1 MADGYLTFDTKL
13 NTSGFQKGI
22 GSISS
27 MFGKLGAIAA
37 AALSVAAIT
46 NFGKASVQAASQME
60 AKFKGLEFLMR
71 ANGRSMQEAT
81 TFIQDFTADG
91 LVPMTSAYE
100 AYKNMVSRGYD
111 TSQIEQMMNVMKDA
125 AVYNRQG
132 QFTMGEAIEK
142 ATMGLRMENSL
153 LTDSVGI
160 QKNVAK
166 MWQEYAKEIGTTANN
181 LTLAQKRQAEFNGF
195 MREGGVFAGA
205 AAEYTNSYAG
215 RTAALSAS
223 FLNLKV
229 AVGNAI
235 IPILNAI
242 IPAISQVVLWFTKLF
257 NIVGQVMNLLFGT
270 AVGMADAEAA
280 MADNAEATAA
290 AMGDTA
296 ANTEAAGKAAKGALA
311 SFDKLNVLS
320 QDTAGGGT
328 GAGGGE
334 AGLPVEEEQ
343 GLFPE
348 LEDSLDALDEKLAAF
363 KEKLLAFFEPLREP
377 FARLKEAFLTLGQT
391 IWAGLGWAW
400 ENILFPFITWIVQSV
415 SPLALDIITGALNVL
430 NEVLI
435 AISPLFTW
443 LWEEILQPLG
453 QWAGEAFIQALTWI
467 AEKLTEVSDWISTHQ
482 ETVQNLAII
491 LGSFAA
497 AWMLVNGAIAIW
509 NAIGV
514 IATAVT
520 TAFGAAVAFLTSPIG
535 LVILAIGA
543 VIAIVILLIKYW
555 DEVKAWAISTWEK
568 IKEVWG
574 AVADWFDENVIQPV
588 VAFFK
593 GLWESVKGFFVGL
606 WDDIVAIWDKVAT
619 WFDEHVIQPIV
630 DFFSPILNT
639 IYIIFYDLWLLIKY
653 VWDKVATWFKENV
666 IDPIVTFFQKLW
678 EDVSGFFSDLWEDI
692 KEIWNIV
699 SDWFKEHVTDPVVEW
714 FKGVWTDVSGFFGN
728 LWTDIKTVWE
738 TVSGWFQQNV
748 IDPVVTA
755 WDTATTKIGEFFTNM
770 WDGVKDGAK
779 IAINWVIEKINGFLS
794 GIVGGINVLI
804 GKWNSVPIPGWL
816 ELPLLTVPQIPL
828 LATGAVIPPNAPF
841 MAVVGDQRS
850 GTNIEAPEALIRQ
863 IVREEVGGMGN
874 QNITITFG
882 GTMGEL
888 VRQLKPHIERENSR
902 VGNTMLAQAVRVS

>member
-1 MADGYLTFDTKL
+1 MAEGYLTFDTKL
-13 NTSGFQKGI
+13 NTRGFQKGI
-22 GSISS
+22 GSITS
-27 MFGKLGAIAA
+27 MFSKLATAA
-37 AALSVAAIT
+37 GVALSVAAVVQ
-46 NFGKASVQAASQME
+46 FGKAAVQAASDMQ
-60 AKFKGLEFLMR
+60 AKFKGLEFLMN
-71 ANGRSMQEAT
+71 ANGRSMQQAT
-81 TFIQDFTADG
+81 GFLKAYTADG

-100 AYKNMVSRGYD
+100 AYKNMVARGYETD
-111 TSQIEQMMNVMKDA
+111 QIEKMMNVMKDA
-125 AVYNRQG
+125 AVYARQG
-132 QFTMGEAIEK
+132 QFSMGEAIEK
-142 ATMGLRMENSL
+142 TTMGLRMENSL

-166 MWQEYAKEIGTTANN
+166 MWQDYAREIGTTANN
-181 LTLAQKRQAEFNGF
+181 LTMAQKRQAEFNGF

-215 RTAALSAS
+215 RTAALSAQ

-235 IPILNAI
+235 MPVLNAI
-242 IPAISQVVLWFTKLF
+242 IPAISQVVLWFTRLF

-270 AVGMADAEAA
+270 SVGMKDAEAA

-290 AMGDTA
+290 AMEDTA

-334 AGLPVEEEQ
+334 AGLPVEEGQ

-348 LEDSLDALDEKLAAF
+348 MEDSLDALDEKLAAF

-453 QWAGEAFIQALTWI
+453 QWAGEIFIQALTWI
-467 AEKLTEVSDWISTHQ
+467 VEKLTEVSDWISTHQ
-482 ETVQNLAII
+482 ETVQNIAII

-509 NAIGV
+509 NVIGV

-630 DFFSPILNT
+630 DFF
-639 IYIIFYDLWLLIKY
+639 KG
-653 VWDKVATWFKENV
+653 
-666 IDPIVTFFQKLW
+666 LW
-678 EDVSGFFSDLWEDI
+678 EDVSGFFSDLWEDV

-714 FKGVWTDVSGFFGN
+714 FKGAWDDVSGFFGN

-804 GKWNSVPIPGWL
+804 GKWNSLPIPGWL
-816 ELPLLTVPQIPL
+816 EIPLITVPQIPL